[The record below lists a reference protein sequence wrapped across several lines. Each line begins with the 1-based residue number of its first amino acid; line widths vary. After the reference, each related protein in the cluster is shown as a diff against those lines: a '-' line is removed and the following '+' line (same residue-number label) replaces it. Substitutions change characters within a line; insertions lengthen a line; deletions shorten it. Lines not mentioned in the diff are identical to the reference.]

1 MTYANQNINLEQ
13 YYNALPASS
22 SPKAELLRAI
32 AKRCGVS
39 LNTARNWVTGSC
51 KPSSQEHLAVLA
63 ELTGINPDKLF

>member
-13 YYNALPASS
+13 YY
-22 SPKAELLRAI
+22 
-32 AKRCGVS
+32 
-39 LNTARNWVTGSC
+39 NTARNWVTGSC